1 MVTKK
6 LKLEFESTM
15 LFPSSQV
22 VLIKVSFTNEEAFT
36 FTTTIFY

>member
-22 VLIKVSFTNEEAFT
+22 VLIKVSFTNEKAYT
-36 FTTTIFY
+36 FTATTFY